1 MKGTIT
7 KISKQGLGIIA
18 GADGSRVPFMASQS
32 GNQDALEP
40 GQSVVFSIRMVNN
53 IAFAQNITVLRR
65 PGFTSSAVTAIPTAE
80 RTQ

>member
-7 KISKQGLGIIA
+7 KISKQGLGIIV
-18 GADGSRVPFMASQS
+18 GADGSRLPFMVSQS

-53 IAFAQNITVLRR
+53 VAFAQNITILRR
-65 PGFTSSAVTAIPTAE
+65 PSFKSGAVIAIMT
-80 RTQ
+80 TQQTQ